1 MPNGAKESDDDD
13 DDRPETVQISLT
25 LKQETVEVLR
35 DLYPHLLKTQHRLL
49 AAISEVQEDRI
60 KTRALL
66 DHTTKIEES
75 LTGIEDV
82 DRRDDD

>member
-1 MPNGAKESDDDD
+1 MSNGEKAEDD

-35 DLYPHLLKTQHRLL
+35 DLYPHLLKTQHRFL
-49 AAISEVQEDRI
+49 AAVSEVQEDRI

-66 DHTTKIEES
+66 TQRTKIEES
-75 LTGIEDV
+75 LAGVE
-82 DRRDDD
+82 DDDDD